1 MSNLVNHAQ
10 KELTRVGL
18 FDKDADYDGMLGD
31 AVLELITVFAAQGHS
46 GYSAQMTRELFYKL
60 SNFEEL

>member
-1 MSNLVNHAQ
+1 MSNLIDHAN
-10 KELTRVGL
+10 KELQKAEL

-31 AVLELITVFAAQGHS
+31 AVLELITTFAKQGHS
-46 GYSAQMTRELFYKL
+46 GYSASMTRELFYKL